1 MAKNKIVD
9 LNNHLFAQLERLGNE
24 KLHGDALKEEIARA
38 AAVSDVAEKVIKSG
52 DLMLRAR
59 IAADNTVMGD
69 KILPGII
76 GENFGPE
83 SDTQKQ

>member
-1 MAKNKIVD
+1 MARNKVID

-24 KLHGDALKEEIARA
+24 ELHGDALKEEIARA

-59 IAADNTVMGD
+59 IAADNTVRGD
-69 KILPGII
+69 KILPAIMGAD
-76 GENFGPE
+76 FGP
-83 SDTQKQ
+83 DADVRD